1 MAQRVSRSTFL
12 ATGSSLAIGLP
23 LLTTRPAA
31 AQAERPLH
39 FACSQV
45 EGQAEGYYAN
55 ELGLF
60 KKAGFAADFQ
70 AMRGG
75 SATVSAVVGGA
86 IDVGCTNPIS
96 LGQALQRG
104 IKLTILTN
112 GAVWNTKAPS
122 GFAIVAPNSPVK
134 TVKDLNGG
142 IIGIPSLGGLNQ
154 MVMSAFIQNNGGD
167 LASVKFVELP
177 ESATLEAL
185 DTGRIAA
192 SYLDDPQFSSFGDKI
207 RSIGAASDAVAGKRA
222 FAETVWFTSDD
233 WLAQNKDV
241 ARKVVDMIFAGGRWA
256 TANPEAAATFLARQF
271 QLAPAKEHVTFD
283 FTSNPAAVQLAFDAA
298 VKYNFFKAL
307 KASDYYWNGK

>member
-1 MAQRVSRSTFL
+1 MAEASSRAVFL
-12 ATGSSLAIGLP
+12 AAGPAFAAGLSVLAM
-23 LLTTRPAA
+23 RPAA
-31 AQAERPLH
+31 AQTERPLH

-134 TVKDLNGG
+134 TAKDLNGS

-154 MVMSAFIQNNGGD
+154 MVMSAFIEKNGGD

-177 ESATLEAL
+177 ESSTLEAL
-185 DTGRIAA
+185 NTGRIAA

-207 RSIGAASDAVAGKRA
+207 RPIGAASDAVADKRP
-222 FAETVWFTSDD
+222 FAETVWFTSAD
-233 WLAQNKDV
+233 WLANNKDT
-241 ARKVVDMIFAGGRWA
+241 ARKVIDAIFAGGRWA
-256 TANPEAAATFLARQF
+256 TANPDAAATFLAKQF
-271 QLAPAKEHVTFD
+271 QLAPAHEHVTFD
-283 FTSNPAAVQLAFDAA
+283 FSSNPAAVQLAFDAA
-298 VKYNFFKAL
+298 ARYNFFKPLRAV
-307 KASDYYWNGK
+307 DYYWDGK